1 MIRLMAFDLDDT
13 LLNPQGKISPRTL
26 EALKAAMATGCRVS
40 LSSGRMLESMLP
52 IAEEIGVNAP
62 MLMYNGAMI
71 YNHNTDETIFA
82 PRIKYEIALEIVKLA
97 EELGYYIQTYPG
109 KGYYCDR
116 IREATIAYAK
126 QINVDPIPVNMP
138 MSQWMEQ
145 NPSDMQ
151 KMLIIDTVEGA
162 TRIKDI
168 MTERFPEGAVFLK
181 SKPHFVEI
189 APPNINKGYS
199 LKKLGEHLGIA
210 REEIMAFGDGQNDV
224 PMLEY
229 AGYGYA
235 MANACKEA
243 LACTDLV
250 APSNAEDGVAQ
261 IIESYLKEGKL
272 GG

>member
-1 MIRLMAFDLDDT
+1 
-13 LLNPQGKISPRTL
+13 
-26 EALKAAMATGCRVS
+26 
-40 LSSGRMLESMLP
+40 
-52 IAEEIGVNAP
+52 
-62 MLMYNGAMI
+62 MI

-82 PRIKYEIALEIVKLA
+82 PRIKYEVALEIVKLA
-97 EELGYYIQTYPG
+97 EELGYYIQCYPG
-109 KGYYCDR
+109 KGYYCDE
-116 IREATIAYAK
+116 IREATLSYAR
-126 QINVDPIPVNMP
+126 QIGVDAIPVHMP
-138 MSQWMEQ
+138 LSQWLEK

-151 KMLIIDTVEGA
+151 KMLIIDTIEGA

-181 SKPHFVEI
+181 SKPNYVEI
-189 APPNINKGYS
+189 APPNINKGFS

-229 AGYGYA
+229 AGFGYA

-243 LACTDLV
+243 LACTDLI